1 MTGERL
7 PADDAAL
14 AARVAGGDEA
24 AFGAVYDRHAD
35 VLFGAVARF
44 LRDRQAAEEIVQDAF
59 IAFWRQAHTYEP
71 AAGTLV
77 GWLLRIARNKAI
89 DRARAAARR
98 PRLVDPTG
106 GDDDVTGALERA
118 LAGGRLVGGGTNRDS
133 APDQVVTREWTRA
146 VVRTALSAMPDVERR
161 PLELAYDEGLT
172 QAEVA
177 ERLGWPLGTV
187 KTRTRRG
194 LAALRGAL
202 EGVPDLADVIPAAA
216 ARGGGDGPR

>member
-1 MTGERL
+1 M

-14 AARVAGGDEA
+14 AALVANGDQA

-59 IAFWRQAHTYEP
+59 VAFWRQAGTYEP

-98 PRLVDPTG
+98 PRLVDPAG
-106 GDDDVTGALERA
+106 GAEDVSEALERA
-118 LAGGRLVGGGTNRDS
+118 MLTGRIVGSGADRDT

-146 VVRTALSAMPDVERR
+146 VVRTALSAMPEVERR

-172 QAEVA
+172 QTEVA

-194 LAALRGAL
+194 LAALRGVL
-202 EGVPDLADVIPAAA
+202 EGVPDLMGDPVPAFGGHDG
-216 ARGGGDGPR
+216 AR

>member
-1 MTGERL
+1 MTGDRM
-7 PADDAAL
+7 PTDDAAL
-14 AARVAGGDEA
+14 AALVAGGDEA

-35 VLFGAVARF
+35 VLFGSVARF

-59 IAFWRQAHTYEP
+59 VAFWRQAHTYEP
-71 AAGTLV
+71 SAGTLI

-98 PRLVDPTG
+98 PKLVDPAG
-106 GDDDVTGALERA
+106 GDVDATEALERA
-118 LAGGRLVGGGTNRDS
+118 LSSGRLVGSGGNRDM

-172 QAEVA
+172 QTEVA

-194 LAALRGAL
+194 LAVLRSVL
-202 EGVPDLADVIPAAA
+202 EGVPDLTGEPVSGY
-216 ARGGGDGPR
+216 GGGNGPR

>member
-1 MTGERL
+1 M

-14 AARVAGGDEA
+14 AALVADGDQA

-59 IAFWRQAHTYEP
+59 VAFWRQASTYEP
-71 AAGTLV
+71 SAGTLV

-89 DRARAAARR
+89 DRTRAAARR
-98 PRLVDPTG
+98 PRLVDPAG
-106 GDDDVTGALERA
+106 GDEDVTEALERA
-118 LAGGRLVGGGTNRDS
+118 LSTGRLVGGGVDRDT

-146 VVRTALSAMPDVERR
+146 VVRTALSAMPEAERR

-172 QAEVA
+172 QTEVA

-194 LAALRGAL
+194 LAALRGVL
-202 EGVPDLADVIPAAA
+202 EGVPDLIAEPATAVGGFDG
-216 ARGGGDGPR
+216 AR